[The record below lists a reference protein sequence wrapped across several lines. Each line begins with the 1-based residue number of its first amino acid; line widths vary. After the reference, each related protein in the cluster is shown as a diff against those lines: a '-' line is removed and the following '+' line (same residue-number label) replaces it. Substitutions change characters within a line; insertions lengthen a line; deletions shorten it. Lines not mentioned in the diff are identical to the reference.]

1 MPAKR
6 ILKAELW
13 LVLLLLI
20 VPTMIF
26 IIWASNPLRAMPE
39 AKAAL
44 RSSQSILVTTDRWIV
59 FEPTDIQPNSGVI
72 FYPGGRVE
80 PEAYAPG
87 LRQLAQAGYLT
98 VIVPMPLNLAVFAPG
113 SAREVINAYPSIKRW
128 IIGGHSLGGAMAAS
142 FVMDH
147 PDRINGLYLWAAYP
161 AGSVD
166 LSKLRIKVLSIIG
179 TLDGVANMQRFHSS
193 INLLPPESV
202 FTVIE
207 GGNHA
212 QFGWY
217 GDQPGDFKAEIS
229 RENQQELTIQAMLD
243 LLEEIQ

>member
-6 ILKAELW
+6 ILKAGLW

-44 RSSQSILVTTDRWIV
+44 QSSQSVLVTTDRWIV
-59 FEPTDIQPNSGVI
+59 FEPADIQRDSGVI

-80 PEAYAPG
+80 PAAYAPA
-87 LRQLAQAGYLT
+87 LRRLAQAGYLT
-98 VIVPMPLNLAVFAPG
+98 VIVPMPLNLAIFAPG
-113 SAREVINAYPSIKRW
+113 SAQEVIDAYPSIERW
-128 IIGGHSLGGAMAAS
+128 IIGGHSLGGAMAANY
-142 FVMDH
+142 VMDH
-147 PDRINGLYLWAAYP
+147 PDRISGLYLWAAYP

-166 LSKLRIKVLSIIG
+166 LSKSQIKGLSIIG
-179 TLDGVANMQRFHSS
+179 TLDGVANMQRVYSS
-193 INLLPPESV
+193 INLLPLKTV
-202 FTVIE
+202 FTEIE

-217 GDQPGDFKAEIS
+217 GDQPGDFQAEIS
-229 RENQQELTIQAMLD
+229 REKQQELTIQAMLD